1 MTTNNVAFKTKE
13 ISANSRVSISIT
25 RKGQTSYYTF
35 EASETRSVD
44 YEALPKNLEEA
55 EQYIQN
61 EWKALYDTVNEKVDE
76 QINEV
81 ISLANS
87 K

>member
-13 ISANSRVSISIT
+13 ITASSRASVPIT
-25 RKGQTSYYTF
+25 RNGNTSYYTF

-55 EQYIQN
+55 EKCIDE
-61 EWKALYDTVNEKVDE
+61 EWKALYDTVNAKVDE
-76 QINEV
+76 QIAEIV
-81 ISLANS
+81 SLVN
-87 K
+87 KK